1 MIVGVGIDIIEI
13 QKIKDLLNRSKD
25 IFLEK
30 FFTEKEIKSAPDKK
44 LEAEYFASRF
54 AVKEAIFKAFGVG
67 VFKYPGNEIEIKA
80 DGPPEASFYGDLADL
95 SKSIGVENV
104 SISISY
110 DGGYAV
116 GIAILES

>member
-1 MIVGVGIDIIEI
+1 MRIIAGKAKGR
-13 QKIKDLLNRSKD
+13 QLDSIKNSQVRPTQDR
-25 IFLEK
+25 
-30 FFTEKEIKSAPDKK
+30 
-44 LEAEYFASRF
+44 
-54 AVKEAIFKAFGVG
+54 VKEAIFKAFGVG

-95 SKSIGVENV
+95 SKRIGVENV

-110 DGGYAV
+110 DGDYAV